1 MNKTNLIIAV
11 KDADLRLSLD
21 LLLRE
26 EPGLNVVGTATTT
39 ESMLGLIK
47 AENPALVLLEWSLFG
62 QFAGDVFKGMK
73 TSNPNLLIVTL
84 GNRMMQEQLARH
96 FGADAF
102 LLIGGEPEQI
112 ISTIAELISKESMVT
127 K

>member
-26 EPGLNVVGTATTT
+26 EPELNVVGTATTT
-39 ESMLGLIK
+39 ESTLGLIK
-47 AENPALVLLEWSLFG
+47 AENPALVLLEWSLFS
-62 QFAGDVFKGMK
+62 QFAGDVFKKMK
-73 TSNPNLLIVTL
+73 AS
-84 GNRMMQEQLARH
+84 R
-96 FGADAF
+96 
-102 LLIGGEPEQI
+102 
-112 ISTIAELISKESMVT
+112 ELSSKESMMT